1 MANLAG
7 KQKLI
12 LLYLTNCSCCT
23 FFLPASSLFPLVR
36 NLALAML
43 RSLFEMMAKK
53 NGSDTCGR
61 NYITIN
67 ICAHLSI
74 ISDVQHHRPG
84 IHKILLWREL
94 RIFFL
99 VDFPPLFFLSGFL
112 FWCSPRIT
120 PVRDMFKHS
129 LIEMMKQIISTMLG
143 RGRVSAP
150 SAYLTANTRFI
161 IRADVY

>member
-23 FFLPASSLFPLVR
+23 FFLPASSIIHFFP
-36 NLALAML
+36 
-43 RSLFEMMAKK
+43 RSQFLTGDASKPIREGKK

-74 ISDVQHHRPG
+74 ISDVQHHRLG
-84 IHKILLWREL
+84 IHKIFLWRTL
-94 RIFFL
+94 RFFPCGFCS
-99 VDFPPLFFLSGFL
+99 VVFPPLPFRLPFL
-112 FWCSPRIT
+112 
-120 PVRDMFKHS
+120 MFTSHHTS
-129 LIEMMKQIISTMLG
+129 E
-143 RGRVSAP
+143 RYV
-150 SAYLTANTRFI
+150 
-161 IRADVY
+161 